1 MASERLIIREVM
13 DMADRYDLI
22 VETDRNYMRDE
33 LTIEFSSTDYRQ
45 KKKFLIK
52 ELGKRDSRRTLEDIE
67 HELIKT
73 FNIDLNKFEPVKVPE
88 IKNVIHND
96 PATIVFWADNTK
108 TVVKC
113 QEGDIYDPE
122 KGLAMAISKKALG
135 NQGNY
140 CNTFK
145 KWLPDEDKAV
155 IELSIANPAFTEA
168 MMNAKEAVHKVT
180 LKAADIS
187 AILGKK

>member
-1 MASERLIIREVM
+1 MSLGIRNFKVTSIDVDCGLNIVPVVEFTVEGSLADTSPRNLGRL
-13 DMADRYDLI
+13 
-22 VETDRNYMRDE
+22 T
-33 LTIEFSSTDYRQ
+33 
-45 KKKFLIK
+45 
-52 ELGKRDSRRTLEDIE
+52 KRLEDV
-67 HELIKT
+67 
-73 FNIDLNKFEPVKVPE
+73 LNNKQSVLMPE

-96 PATIVFWADNTK
+96 PATIVFWTDNTK

-145 KWLPDEDKAV
+145 KWLPEEEEEDFREVEYTIKIDSADL
-155 IELSIANPAFTEA
+155 I
-168 MMNAKEAVHKVT
+168 NAYHDPLTNSTTVHLKEVDINEV
-180 LKAADIS
+180 LK
-187 AILGKK
+187 